1 LTHLWVWTGLAALL
15 AGAALFG
22 LGIAGYPGHVQA
34 SAKALIQSARVIRTT
49 ADAER
54 EIAAWRRRSGND
66 FWVESREGSE
76 KTYEG
81 QVVNGIARLG
91 LVVLTEVTVD
101 VTMHDGNLRR
111 ITVTEW
117 TAWYPLASVWI
128 EEWFDACLG
137 GLPNRLLVSRT
148 GKPSVAAVV
157 FPSSLRDDQR
167 RKAFAFNTKCLV
179 QPSLCKTAEDILPG
193 VWQLDSD
200 AGPNAVQ
207 VESSQTGYPT
217 TRPCESTV
225 CAGPLR
231 LL

>member
-1 LTHLWVWTGLAALL
+1 VLG

-22 LGIAGYPGHVQA
+22 LGMAAYPNHVQA
-34 SAKALIQSARVIRTT
+34 SATALIKSARVIRTT

-66 FWVESREGSE
+66 FWVESREGLE
-76 KTYEG
+76 KTYEA
-81 QVVNGIARLG
+81 QIVNGIARLG
-91 LVVLTEVTVD
+91 LVELTEVTVD

-117 TAWYPLASVWI
+117 TAWYPLVSVWI
-128 EEWFDACLG
+128 EEWFNAGLG
-137 GLPNRLLVSRT
+137 GLPNRLLVGRT

-167 RKAFAFNTKCLV
+167 TKAFAFNTKCLV

-200 AGPNAVQ
+200 VGPNAVQ
-207 VESSQTGYPT
+207 VESSQN
-217 TRPCESTV
+217 
-225 CAGPLR
+225 R
-231 LL
+231 LSDYTSK

>member
-1 LTHLWVWTGLAALL
+1 MLV

-22 LGIAGYPGHVQA
+22 LGIAAYPNHVQG
-34 SAKALIQSARVIRTT
+34 SATALIKSARVIRTT

-54 EIAAWRRRSGND
+54 EIAAWRRRSGNE
-66 FWVESREGSE
+66 FWVESRDGSE
-76 KTYEG
+76 KTYEA
-81 QVVNGIARLG
+81 QIVNGIARLG
-91 LVVLTEVTVD
+91 LVELTEVTVD

-117 TAWYPLASVWI
+117 TAWYPLESVWI
-128 EEWFDACLG
+128 EEWFDA

-148 GKPSVAAVV
+148 GKPSEATVV

-167 RKAFAFNTKCLV
+167 TKTFAFNTKCLV

-200 AGPNAVQ
+200 VGPD
-207 VESSQTGYPT
+207 
-217 TRPCESTV
+217 
-225 CAGPLR
+225 
-231 LL
+231 